1 MSRVLI
7 SASPHLLGPATTRRI
22 MLDVILA
29 LTPACVASVVIFGP
43 LSAAVIALSVIAA
56 VGAEYL
62 TRRLLKRDNT
72 IGDLSAVVTGLLLAM
87 NLPANVHALWMGP
100 LGSVIAIVVV
110 KQLFG
115 GIGMNFANPAIA
127 GRIVLTLSF
136 TAYMS
141 QWPVPLAWLGN
152 AGADAATFATPLAK
166 GAVQPD
172 LLSLLLGV
180 RGGCLGETCAVAL
193 LAGGIYLMIRRVI
206 TPLIPA
212 VYIGT
217 TVLLTWA
224 FGDDPLRQLLSGGLL
239 LGALFMATDYTTS
252 PSTNRGRVIFAL
264 GCGLFTAVIRHFGS
278 LPEGVSF
285 SILLMNIATPMIDRY
300 IIRKPFGTRRKGAA
314 K

>member
-1 MSRVLI
+1 MERVVV

-22 MLDVILA
+22 MLDVLLA
-29 LTPACVASVVIFGP
+29 LSPACVASVILFGP
-43 LSAAVIALSVIAA
+43 LSAAILILSVAAA

-62 TRRLLKRDNT
+62 TRKILKRDNT
-72 IGDLSAVVTGLLLAM
+72 IGDLSAAVTGLLLAM
-87 NLPANVHALWMGP
+87 NLPANLHALWMAP
-100 LGSVIAIVVV
+100 LGSIIAIVVI

-136 TAYMS
+136 TAYMT
-141 QWPVPLAWLGN
+141 QWPVPLAWLGHG
-152 AGADAATFATPLAK
+152 GADAATFATPLAA

-172 LLSLLLGV
+172 CLSLLLGI
-180 RGGCLGETCAVAL
+180 RGGCLGETCAIAL
-193 LAGGIYLMIRRVI
+193 LAGGIYLVLRRVI

-224 FGDDPLRQLLSGGLL
+224 FGDDPLQQLLSGGLL
-239 LGALFMATDYTTS
+239 LGAIFMATDYTTS
-252 PSTNRGRVIFAL
+252 PSTNRGRVLFAL

-285 SILLMNIATPMIDRY
+285 SILLMNIATPLIDRCV
-300 IIRKPFGTRRKGAA
+300 IRKPFGTRRKGAA

>member
-1 MSRVLI
+1 MDRVVV
-7 SASPHLLGPATTRRI
+7 SASPHLVGSATTRRI

-29 LTPACVASVVIFGP
+29 LTPACVASIVLFGP
-43 LSAAVIALSVIAA
+43 LSAAILILSVAAA

-62 TRRLLKRDNT
+62 TRKILKRDNT
-72 IGDLSAVVTGLLLAM
+72 IGDLSAAVTGMLLAM
-87 NLPANVHALWMGP
+87 NLPANLHALWMAP
-100 LGSVIAIVVV
+100 LGSVIAIVVI
-110 KQLFG
+110 KQFFG

-141 QWPVPLAWLGN
+141 QWPVPLAWLGQSSV
-152 AGADAATFATPLAK
+152 DAATFATPLAK
-166 GAVQPD
+166 GALQPD
-172 LLSLLLGV
+172 CLSLLLGV
-180 RGGCLGETCAVAL
+180 RGGCLGETCAIAL
-193 LAGGIYLMIRRVI
+193 LAGGIYLCIRKVI

-212 VYIGT
+212 VFVGT

-224 FGDDPLRQLLSGGLL
+224 FGDDPLQQLLSGGLL
-239 LGALFMATDYTTS
+239 LGAIFMATDYTTS
-252 PSTNRGRVIFAL
+252 PSTNRGRIVFAL
-264 GCGLFTAVIRHFGS
+264 GCGVITAVIRHFGS

-285 SILLMNIATPMIDRY
+285 SILLMNIVTPILDRY